1 MLEGVE
7 DTVNVNVKE
16 EIEGG
21 RVGGCGQCGPEQD
34 DEVVEDLAT
43 AV

>member
-1 MLEGVE
+1 M
-7 DTVNVNVKE
+7 NVKE

-21 RVGGCGQCGPEQD
+21 KVGGCGQCRPEQD
-34 DEVVEDLAT
+34 DEMVEDLVV